1 MGGVAPI
8 APIAPLAVA
17 AAPAPVVELK
27 AAEPQTVAVAAAP
40 AVYAAAPAV
49 YAAAPAVVA
58 AAPASV
64 VYSGANLNIP
74 APIPQGEVGP
84 QNVQT
89 FKVKALG
96 RPVVSY
102 TPQITEVRPE
112 LNIVERTYDV
122 AVPKPVYQTKEI
134 TPIVTKHIPEPY
146 DVPAPYHVA
155 QPVAVPHPVPAPY
168 AVPTIQHVGVAHG
181 YAHAGYAH
189 HGFGAFAPI
198 A

>member
-1 MGGVAPI
+1 MN
-8 APIAPLAVA
+8 PLLVLTLVGTAL
-17 AAPAPVVELK
+17 AAPAPGVL
-27 AAEPQTVAVAAAP
+27 APIGLGHTFYTGAVGVNP
-40 AVYAAAPAV
+40 NI
-49 YAAAPAVVA
+49 
-58 AAPASV
+58 
-64 VYSGANLNIP
+64 NLNIP
-74 APIPQGEVGP
+74 APIPNGAVGP

-89 FKVKALG
+89 FSVKALG

-112 LNIVERTYDV
+112 LNIVEKVYDV

-181 YAHAGYAH
+181 VAPVAYAH
-189 HGFGAFAPI
+189 HGVATYHGLGHI
-198 A
+198 AIA

>member
-1 MGGVAPI
+1 LTLVGTA
-8 APIAPLAVA
+8 L
-17 AAPAPVVELK
+17 AAPAPGVL
-27 AAEPQTVAVAAAP
+27 APLGLGHAFAHPAFYTGAVAG
-40 AVYAAAPAV
+40 
-49 YAAAPAVVA
+49 VA
-58 AAPASV
+58 GVNPNI
-64 VYSGANLNIP
+64 NLNIP

-89 FKVKALG
+89 FSVKALG

-112 LNIVERTYDV
+112 LNIVERVYDV

-155 QPVAVPHPVPAPY
+155 HPVAVPHPVPAPY

-181 YAHAGYAH
+181 VAPVASVGYAH
-189 HGFGAFAPI
+189 HGVI
-198 A
+198 AVHAED